1 MEFRLYLDP
10 REVWAQSLPVGGLL
24 ARLVRARSESAL
36 RVTAYRVIIAGY
48 KKAIQTTTNAKIIN
62 KVIILDIS

>member
-1 MEFRLYLDP
+1 MRFSLYLDP
-10 REVWAQSLPVGGLL
+10 REVWAESLPVGGLL
-24 ARLVRARSESAL
+24 ARIRL
-36 RVTAYRVIIAGY
+36 TAYRVIIAGY

>member
-1 MEFRLYLDP
+1 VRVSLSLRLWWIVAIAPNPPYAVPYIDP
-10 REVWAQSLPVGGLL
+10 PYGR
-24 ARLVRARSESAL
+24 
-36 RVTAYRVIIAGY
+36 TAYRVIIAGY

>member
-1 MEFRLYLDP
+1 MVVRPLLLHVCGGFLAQIRL
-10 REVWAQSLPVGGLL
+10 
-24 ARLVRARSESAL
+24 
-36 RVTAYRVIIAGY
+36 TAYRVIIAGY